1 MRTLYLERLRVQA
14 SVGILEHELR
24 SRQLLLVSIVA
35 ELPDAP
41 PLPQADDVAHVL
53 DYGLL
58 RSISLEEVRRGH
70 VNMLE
75 TLAGR
80 IAQRVL
86 ALDGV
91 QCVRVRVDKP
101 NIFPDCDGVG
111 IEVEQR
117 RACVARSC

>member
-1 MRTLYLERLRVQA
+1 MLVAICQKQTGDVTGY
-14 SVGILEHELR
+14 IR
-24 SRQLLLVSIVA
+24 SISWF
-35 ELPDAP
+35 
-41 PLPQADDVAHVL
+41 
-53 DYGLL
+53 YGLL